1 VLGCELATADNIPVR
16 ATSTTT
22 LRLVCAALIASAL
35 LPSCRT
41 VEFYEKAALADAAM
55 QSTAGRCEVHWQQKV
70 FYSHEGSAG
79 GIGTVAGGGCGCY

>member
-1 VLGCELATADNIPVR
+1 MRDTP
-16 ATSTTT
+16 TSTR
-22 LRLVCAALIASAL
+22 RLAGAWL
-35 LPSCRT
+35 LACIWLPACES

-55 QSTAGRCEVHWQQKV
+55 QFGTRRCEVHWQQKV